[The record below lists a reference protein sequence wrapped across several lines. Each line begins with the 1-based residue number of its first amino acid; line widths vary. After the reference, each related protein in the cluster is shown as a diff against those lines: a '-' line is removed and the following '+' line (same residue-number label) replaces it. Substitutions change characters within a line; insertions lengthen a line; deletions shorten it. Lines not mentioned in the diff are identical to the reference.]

1 MARTVRQI
9 GPAADKHGKRTPAR
23 QVQPCKITTVESS
36 IVDRAI
42 QVIGDKNEALRWL
55 GTPVRDLDYA
65 TPVSLIATPK
75 GRAAVLD
82 VLGRIEHGV
91 M

>member
-1 MARTVRQI
+1 MARTAHQI
-9 GPAADKHGKRTPAR
+9 APAPDKHGKRTPAR
-23 QVQPCKITTVESS
+23 QVQPLKITAVESS

-42 QVIGDKNEALRWL
+42 EVIGDKNEALRWL

-75 GRAAVLD
+75 GRTAVLD